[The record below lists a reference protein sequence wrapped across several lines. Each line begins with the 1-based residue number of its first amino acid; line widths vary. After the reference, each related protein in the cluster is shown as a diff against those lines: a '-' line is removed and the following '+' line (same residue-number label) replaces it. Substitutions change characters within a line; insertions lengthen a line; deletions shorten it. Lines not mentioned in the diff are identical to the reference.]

1 MREIRE
7 ARKQNQFRVKLPSM
21 KICSLLPSA
30 TEILFA
36 LGLGDQVAGVSHEC
50 DFPPE
55 ARGKPV
61 LIKSRIS
68 HTESAAAIDRQV
80 REFLARGESLYSV
93 DLELMQAIDPDII
106 VTQDLCHVCAATP
119 DDLGA
124 ALAHLERQPR
134 IVTLNPH
141 SLADV
146 CADIRMVG
154 EATGRVEQANAL
166 VAEFE
171 RDVASVERSV
181 AGLNR
186 PRVLCLEWLD
196 PFYVAGHWVPEMVQ
210 RAGGI
215 DVLGQ
220 AGKPS
225 FRIDWETARAARPEV
240 IVIMPC
246 GYSLAAAEMEFRSL
260 PLPQGWQD
268 LPAVRN
274 GRVIVVEASG
284 YFSRPGPRLAAG
296 LAILADAIHGGQRAR
311 LVSPDPEMRLT
322 RIAAAG

>member
-1 MREIRE
+1 
-7 ARKQNQFRVKLPSM
+7 M

-36 LGLGDQVAGVSHEC
+36 LALGDEVAGVSHEC

-55 ARGKPV
+55 ARTKPV

-80 REFLARGESLYSV
+80 REFLERGESLYSV
-93 DLELMQAIDPDII
+93 DFELLCAIEPDII

-119 DDLGA
+119 DDLSA
-124 ALAHLERQPR
+124 ALAQLNHRPQ

-146 CADIRMVG
+146 RADIRTVG
-154 EATGRVEQANAL
+154 EATGSTEQADAL

-171 RDVASVERSV
+171 RDIASVEKSV
-181 AGLNR
+181 AGLDR

-196 PFYVAGHWVPEMVQ
+196 PPYVAGHWVPEMVA
-210 RAGGI
+210 RAGGV

-225 FRIDWETARAARPEV
+225 FRVEWEAAVAAQPDV
-240 IVIMPC
+240 IIIMPC
-246 GYSLAAAEMEFRSL
+246 GYSLAAAEAEFRNLLL
-260 PLPQGWQD
+260 PHGWID
-268 LPAVRN
+268 LPAVRD
-274 GRVIVVEASG
+274 GRVFVVEASG
-284 YFSRPGPRLAAG
+284 YFSRPGPRLSAG
-296 LAILADAIHGGQRAR
+296 MEILAAAIHNGKQKRVLPFESKQLFAC
-311 LVSPDPEMRLT
+311 V
-322 RIAAAG
+322 AAAGH